1 MNQLMAIIFYFP
13 NSFLVLIMPCILRID
28 GINRATLPNC
38 FSFLLGKI
46 VILWQFD
53 FLYHDN

>member
-13 NSFLVLIMPCILRID
+13 NSFLGLIMPCILRID
-28 GINRATLPNC
+28 GINWATLPNC
-38 FSFLLGKI
+38 FSFLLEKI